1 MTITVNGDPHP
12 CGEGLTV
19 EGLLR
24 EKVYT
29 FPLKVVFVNK
39 QVVKRDRLATTIL
52 HDGDVVEVVHLIGG
66 G

>member
-1 MTITVNGDPHP
+1 MRLTVNGEPYA
-12 CGEGLTV
+12 CAEGLTV
-19 EGLLR
+19 EGLIR
-24 EKVYT
+24 EKTFT

-39 QVVKRDRLATTIL
+39 ELVKRDRLASTVL